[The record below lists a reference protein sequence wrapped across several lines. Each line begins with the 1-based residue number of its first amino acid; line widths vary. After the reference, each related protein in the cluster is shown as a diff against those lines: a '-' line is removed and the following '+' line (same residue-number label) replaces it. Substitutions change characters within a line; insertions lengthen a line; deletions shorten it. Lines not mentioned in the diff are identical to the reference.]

1 MPIFIKE
8 LFNNYYFLTGFAFVF
23 AFAITAIAIPAV
35 IKVAELKHL
44 FDEPDETRKK
54 HVHKTPT
61 LGGVAIFAG
70 LIISFS
76 LLKDFKS
83 LIDVKYLVPALIII
97 FFAGIKDDILVLTP
111 LKKLLAQFMC
121 AFLIAFLGNIKINSF
136 YGMFGL
142 QEMPAW
148 FAITFTILAI
158 VTIINCYNL
167 IDGADGLAGSLG
179 LLSAVVFGI
188 WFALTAH
195 WSLAFLSFSLAGSLG
210 GFLFF
215 NWQPAKIF
223 MGDTGAMLVGF
234 VLSVLAIHFIELNK
248 ALTIEPEY
256 WIHASPSVAIG
267 IMAIPVFDLVRV
279 FAMRI
284 LKRKSPFHP
293 DRSHLHHLFIDL
305 GWTHRQLATTMFL
318 WNLAVIL
325 ICFALRD
332 AKSSVL
338 LLLLIVLVFV
348 PSVILLKLRNHKIVK
363 LDQTKLA
370 TVK

>member
-1 MPIFIKE
+1 MYEMIKQ
-8 LFNNYYFLTGFAFVF
+8 LFNNYYFLTLFAFF
-23 AFAITAIAIPAV
+23 LAFAITAVAIPAV

-44 FDEPDETRKK
+44 FDEPDQTRKT
-54 HVHKTPT
+54 HIRKTPT

-76 LLKDFKS
+76 LIKDFKS
-83 LIDVKYLVPALIII
+83 LTDVRYLVPSLIVI

-111 LKKLLAQFMC
+111 LKKLLAQFIS
-121 AFLIAFLGNIKINSF
+121 AFLIVFLGNIKINSF
-136 YGMFGL
+136 YGMFGV
-142 QEMPAW
+142 QEIPSW
-148 FAITFTILAI
+148 FAIVFTILAI
-158 VTIINCYNL
+158 ITIINCYNL

-179 LLSAVVFGI
+179 MLSALVFGV
-188 WFALTAH
+188 WFGLTEH
-195 WSLAFLSFSLAGSLG
+195 WSLALLSFSLAGSLC

-223 MGDTGAMLVGF
+223 MGDTGAMLIGF

-248 ALTIEPEY
+248 GLNIAQEY

-267 IMAIPVFDLVRV
+267 IMAIPIFDLVRV
-279 FAMRI
+279 FGMRI

-305 GWTHRQLATTMFL
+305 GWTHRQLALILFA
-318 WNLAVIL
+318 WNAFVIL
-325 ICFALRD
+325 ICFSLRN

-338 LLLLIVLVFV
+338 LLILIGFVFV
-348 PSVILLKLRNHKIVK
+348 PSVVLLKIRNRKITN

-370 TVK
+370 TAK